1 MDFESPIEKI
11 AKDIRDRENREM
23 AYELVKRL
31 SPLLIANG
39 VTVKTTKYNLD
50 EQVSVK
56 EASSVDPFKEELVI
70 HYGISIDG
78 LDFTEHDKKFKDE
91 IRQLKHELEKTYNQL
106 MEVEKDA
113 QERIAELKSELE
125 VKDNLLKIKNGLCG
139 DNGIAKINL
148 NEMVKVK
155 LTPLGAE
162 IYYKQFDKL
171 NKECGREICK
181 PQMPKIDKDGYT
193 EFQLWHFIE
202 LYGEHIGMCKPNV
215 IEPLDIVYCG
225 SGKCHS
231 DHAE

>member
-1 MDFESPIEKI
+1 M
-11 AKDIRDRENREM
+11 RQG
-23 AYELVKRL
+23 VKRGVIMASIYTFKHGKL
-31 SPLLIANG
+31 MHKDKMVYANG
-39 VTVKTTKYNLD
+39 
-50 EQVSVK
+50 
-56 EASSVDPFKEELVI
+56 EEFVL
-70 HYGISIDG
+70 
-78 LDFTEHDKKFKDE
+78 LKDYE
-91 IRQLKHELEKTYNQL
+91 VLEDRVEKLKCELEKTYNQL
-106 MEVEKDA
+106 MEVEKEA
-113 QERIAELKSELE
+113 QEKIAELESELE

-162 IYYKQFDKL
+162 IYYKQFDEL

-181 PQMPKIDKDGYT
+181 PQMPQIDKDGYT
-193 EFQLWHFIE
+193 EFQLWNFIE
-202 LYGEHIGMCKPNV
+202 LYGQHIGMCKPNV